1 MVSDLIGFP
10 DLNDQGRQ
18 VGEGE
23 GSRAPIGRP
32 FYVSDCL
39 SRVSNWSSL
48 SYHRLSFTQKQP
60 SHTQQLKG
68 AFKKRDKKALGS
80 KGGKKAK
87 CEKVGRQ
94 AGSEEAREKRPH
106 YACLSL
112 TFIVLKCSEASRL
125 NQLLS
130 ITERV
135 APSHRGSALAS
146 PRSAGWVRQPHT

>member
-1 MVSDLIGFP
+1 MFMVSDLIGFP

-23 GSRAPIGRP
+23 GSHAPIGRP

-80 KGGKKAK
+80 KGWKKS
-87 CEKVGRQ
+87 EMRESGETGRQ
-94 AGSEEAREKRPH
+94 QRGAIETTPLRLP
-106 YACLSL
+106 LSHL
-112 TFIVLKCSEASRL
+112 YRIKM
-125 NQLLS
+125 Q
-130 ITERV
+130 
-135 APSHRGSALAS
+135 
-146 PRSAGWVRQPHT
+146 RSQST